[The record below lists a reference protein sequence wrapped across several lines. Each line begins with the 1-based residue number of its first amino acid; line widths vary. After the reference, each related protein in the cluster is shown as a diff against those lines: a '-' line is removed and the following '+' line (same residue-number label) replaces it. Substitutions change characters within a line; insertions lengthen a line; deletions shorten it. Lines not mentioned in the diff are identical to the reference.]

1 MPPAHRTE
9 LAILGL
15 LAAGP
20 KSGYDIKKES
30 EEKLSHFWSA
40 SYGHL
45 YPVLE
50 SLRQRDLVERRREE
64 QEGRPARYVYSLTE
78 DGWEALREWFAR
90 PAEYAKP
97 RNELLLRVFF
107 GESTE
112 PAALVR
118 EIERFRSQP
127 AANLE
132 LLRHV
137 MPGLGASLREGEPTW
152 LLPVFFG
159 EFWEP
164 AALVREIERFRSQS
178 AANLE
183 LLRHVMRELAASRG
197 ERERYWLLTADYG
210 VRVMEALVAWCDD
223 ALRVL
228 DA

>member
-1 MPPAHRTE
+1 MPPANRTE
-9 LAILGL
+9 FAILGL
-15 LAAGP
+15 LAAGQ
-20 KSGYDIKKES
+20 KSGYDIKKEI

-78 DGWEALREWFAR
+78 DGWQALREWFAR

-107 GESTE
+107 GEFTE
-112 PAALVR
+112 PAALAR
-118 EIERFRSQP
+118 EIERFRSRS
-127 AANLE
+127 AANLD

-137 MPGLGASLREGEPTW
+137 T
-152 LLPVFFG
+152 
-159 EFWEP
+159 
-164 AALVREIERFRSQS
+164 
-178 AANLE
+178 
-183 LLRHVMRELAASRG
+183 RELAASQG
-197 ERERYWLLTADYG
+197 ERARYWLLTADYG